1 MALKVEIPVY
11 PVYRAESQ
19 VKVDGRLDDPA
30 WQRAPVIEL
39 KDCTTGKPPRYKT
52 QARLLYD
59 DQWLYVG
66 FHCQDQD
73 IWGTMAGHDE
83 PIYDEEVVEIF
94 IDPAGSLCTYYE
106 FEVSPLNTGFDAL
119 VLNNAV
125 LTGSQGRGDKFQGF
139 TDWNPR
145 GFRHAVYVQGKLNA
159 HDGKAE
165 FWECEMALSFDELFL
180 SGNVP
185 PKPGDQW
192 RVNLYRI
199 DIEGGRL
206 EETAFSPTGL
216 ADFHVPSRFGKIVF
230 R

>member
-39 KDCTTGKPPRYKT
+39 VDCTTGKPPRYKT

-73 IWGTMAGHDE
+73 IWGTMTGHDE

-106 FEVSPLNTGFDAL
+106 LEVSPLNTGFDAL

-125 LTGSQGRGDKFQGF
+125 LTGSRAGETNSRALPPGI
-139 TDWNPR
+139 PR
-145 GFRHAVYVQGKLNA
+145 DSGMRSMSRESSMPTTGKP
-159 HDGKAE
+159 
-165 FWECEMALSFDELFL
+165 S
-180 SGNVP
+180 SGNARWP
-185 PKPGDQW
+185 CASMSYSSPGMSRQNP
-192 RVNLYRI
+192 VTS
-199 DIEGGRL
+199 GG
-206 EETAFSPTGL
+206 
-216 ADFHVPSRFGKIVF
+216 
-230 R
+230 